1 MNMKKRRPI
10 ITMRRRHIFTGM
22 MFVLPW
28 VVGFLTFTLYPM
40 YDTFVMSM
48 ERVRVTGIG
57 MFRDNIGFENY
68 INIFTQDTGF
78 IAALTTYLQETL
90 LFVPLILIFSLII
103 AMLLNMPGR
112 LKGIFRTIFFLPVVI
127 SSGPVLMLLADQ
139 GALHL
144 PGNDI
149 VITTL
154 VQSGVFPESVLNG
167 LVFLIES
174 FTLILWHSGLQI
186 LIFLA
191 ALQKQDNA
199 LIEAA
204 QIDGASGWV
213 VFWKLTLV
221 SLNPMIVVNGLFTV
235 VMLSVFDTNP
245 IIAKIRQDMFN
256 PVFGYGY
263 AAALT
268 WIYFVIL
275 IIIVLA
281 TVLITR
287 RRPDKIYGG

>member
-1 MNMKKRRPI
+1 
-10 ITMRRRHIFTGM
+10 MRRRHIFTGM
-22 MFVLPW
+22 MFCLPW
-28 VVGFLTFTLYPM
+28 VVGFLIFTLYPM
-40 YDTFVMSM
+40 YDTFIMSM

-57 MFRDNIGFENY
+57 MFRDHIGFENY
-68 INIFTQDTGF
+68 INIFTHDTAF
-78 IAALTTYLQETL
+78 IDALTTYLQETL

-103 AMLLNMPGR
+103 AMLLNIPGR
-112 LKGIFRTIFFLPVVI
+112 LRGFFRTIFFLPVVI
-127 SSGPVLMLLADQ
+127 SSGPVLMILATE

-144 PGNDI
+144 PGNQAVIQTLLNSNIFPFQVLDI
-149 VITTL
+149 
-154 VQSGVFPESVLNG
+154 
-167 LVFLIES
+167 LIYLINS

-204 QIDGASGWV
+204 QIDGASRWV

-245 IIAKIRQDMFN
+245 IITKIRSDMFN

-268 WIYFVIL
+268 WVYFIIL
-275 IIIVLA
+275 IIIVA
-281 TVLITR
+281 AVVLITR
-287 RRPDKIYGG
+287 RRPDKVYGG